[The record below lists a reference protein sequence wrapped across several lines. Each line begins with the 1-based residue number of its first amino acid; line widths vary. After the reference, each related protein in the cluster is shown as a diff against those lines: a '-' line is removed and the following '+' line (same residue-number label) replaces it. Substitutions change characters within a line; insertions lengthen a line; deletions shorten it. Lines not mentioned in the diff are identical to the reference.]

1 MFESSLAILDISM
14 FFSFNKVSI
23 FSPLLLQKVT
33 SNLVKSFKSA
43 FIALFIPNPPENVQ
57 IAKNNI
63 KHINDK
69 DTKVVFILLLICFI
83 TNMFKSIK

>member
-69 DTKVVFILLLICFI
+69 DTNVVFILLLICFI
-83 TNMFKSIK
+83 TNMFKSLK

>member
-1 MFESSLAILDISM
+1 MFESSLAILDISI
-14 FFSFNKVSI
+14 FFSFKSFSI

-83 TNMFKSIK
+83 TNMFKSLK